1 MAECAQP
8 DTTAMAALL
17 PCSLSFAQQLCDRA
31 SLDTGAV
38 CVVAN
43 INTASQIVIAGQVEA
58 VERAVEL
65 GKAGLDDERVKR
77 AVRLDVS
84 APFHSP
90 IMQPARQQMEA
101 DICRTVDEATERFDR
116 IQRHCSASK
125 RRGRAACTDAG
136 TLHLPRPMVQVR
148 TSMSRRLLALRV
160 VALSSSADVTACLLR
175 VGARCAV

>member
-101 DICRTVDEATERFDR
+101 DIAALSMKRPSVSIVSNVTAQPVSDVDEL
-116 IQRHCSASK
+116 
-125 RRGRAACTDAG
+125 RALMLEHFTSS
-136 TLHLPRPMVQVR
+136 VQWYR
-148 TSMSRRLLALRV
+148 SEPA
-160 VALSSSADVTACLLR
+160 
-175 VGARCAV
+175 